1 MTFFQSE
8 PDLTAL
14 GHQILQQT
22 YQAFPALQ
30 ADQIALTWLVYESDA
45 PICTNGS
52 LASDDFWRYQ
62 PRGFSHRGR
71 ERIYPASIVKL
82 FYLVALQEWLEKGMA
97 KSSTE
102 IERAMADMV
111 IDSSNDATSL
121 IVDILSGTTSGP
133 ELPAAPFETWKQQRN
148 IINRYFQSLQWPE
161 LAEVNINQKPWGDGP
176 YGRERAFVG
185 ELYDNRNML
194 TTSATARLLHS
205 LLGGIAVSASR
216 SQLALDLMARDIG
229 LGAIVPPGEAENQVN
244 GFLGEGLPAGTELWS
259 KAGWTS
265 QVRHDAAYFQIPEAP
280 RSLLVVFTTG
290 HGENRKILPFVAEQ
304 CASALQSM

>member
-1 MTFFQSE
+1 MHFFNPE
-8 PDLTAL
+8 PDLASL

-22 YQAFPALQ
+22 YQTFPSLQ
-30 ADQIALTWLVYESDA
+30 ADQIALTWLVYEPDA

-52 LASDDFWRYQ
+52 LASPDFWRYQ
-62 PRGFSHRGR
+62 PRGFSHRGS

-111 IDSSNDATSL
+111 IDSSNDATS
-121 IVDILSGTTSGP
+121 GP

-148 IINRYFQSLQWPE
+148 IINRYFQSLQWSE

-216 SQLALDLMARDIG
+216 SQLALDLMVRDIG

-265 QVRHDAAYFQIPEAP
+265 QVRHDAAYFQIPKAP

-290 HGENRKILPFVAEQ
+290 HAENRKILPFVAEQ